1 MSALISVTS
10 VAEYACCGDALA
22 EIDRLIAE
30 EEIKVRKV
38 EHNGRLEGYF
48 VRFDEVKEV
57 LCSHSRS
64 QRA

>member
-10 VAEYACCGDALA
+10 VAEYVCCGDALA
-22 EIDRLIAE
+22 ELDRLISE
-30 EEIKVRKV
+30 EEIEVHKVV
-38 EHNGRLEGYF
+38 HNGKLEGYF
-48 VRFDEVKEV
+48 VRLDEVKEV

>member
-10 VAEYACCGDALA
+10 VAEYICCGDALA
-22 EIDRLIAE
+22 ELDRLISE
-30 EEIKVRKV
+30 EEIEVRKV
-38 EHNGRLEGYF
+38 VHNGKLEGYF
-48 VRFDEVKEV
+48 VRYDEVKEV